1 MAAAHRRPSFESF
14 PLDPSHPPYSAWG
27 LWGPKDELG
36 TLNLLNVDTVK
47 RASQEIQLGLTVP
60 LNLPLD
66 CPRKPMNP
74 ARAPLVHRIIE
85 KGHANDD
92 EIHFN
97 TQASSQWDG
106 LRHYPYQQAGER
118 KFYNGAT
125 QADLV
130 HDTGTTDLIGI
141 QNIARRGIA
150 GRGVLLDWR
159 AYAVRKGIRYS
170 PFSYH
175 AIPLT
180 ELQEVAAAEGVTF
193 KPGDILFVRS
203 GWTEE
208 YQKLTENE
216 QNQLASRDQRTFV
229 GVEASRDMMKWHWDQ
244 QFAAVAGD
252 TNAYEAW
259 PPNKVLGVSCHEV
272 FLSGWGMPIG
282 ELFDLERL
290 AQVCEEQQR
299 WTFFVTSSPLNLPGG
314 KDSQYSVC
322 CL

>member
-1 MAAAHRRPSFESF
+1 MAAAHRRPSFESL

-27 LWGPKDELG
+27 LWTPKDELG

-47 RASQEIQLGLTVP
+47 RASQEIQLGSTVP

-66 CPRKPMNP
+66 CPRKSMNP

-106 LRHYPYQQAGER
+106 LRHYPYQQVGER

-130 HDTGTTDLIGI
+130 HDTGPTELIGI

-159 AYAVRKGIRYS
+159 AYAIRKGIRYS

-193 KPGDILFVRS
+193 RPGDILFVRS

-216 QNQLASRDQRTFV
+216 QEQLASRHQRTFV

-322 CL
+322 CF